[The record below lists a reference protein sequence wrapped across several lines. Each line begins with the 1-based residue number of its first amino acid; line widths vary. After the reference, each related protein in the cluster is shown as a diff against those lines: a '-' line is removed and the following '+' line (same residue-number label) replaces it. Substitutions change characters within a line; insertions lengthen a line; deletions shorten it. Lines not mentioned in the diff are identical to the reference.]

1 MWTFT
6 TSLAALL
13 HCTSASNA
21 DAYCIA
27 RQQSLPTPLIGSI
40 APKTHTMPH
49 SAFAPAPEGAATSIP
64 AAAIAAADAQTS
76 PAPSV
81 RAQRGKPGRKTGAHA
96 LLAELAQ
103 RYPKLFG
110 EHPLPLKRGIFQDL
124 VSAHPELEAEALK
137 QALGLHTRSHRYLQA
152 VANNQARRDLQL
164 HAVEPMAAEH
174 SFHALAE
181 LYRRKQRRAAQA
193 AQESQRPALQEQA
206 REWFMQ
212 RLGKAIE
219 RSGLAAQAYAQAI
232 QIRDPDIQAMLQTA
246 IEQATLQAARE
257 QAMLEAFEASGA
269 ELAQF
274 AEMYGQTLQATE
286 HMLMRARLR
295 RLPAPDAAPGVEA
308 APPAG

>member
-1 MWTFT
+1 
-6 TSLAALL
+6 
-13 HCTSASNA
+13 
-21 DAYCIA
+21 
-27 RQQSLPTPLIGSI
+27 
-40 APKTHTMPH
+40 MPH
-49 SAFAPAPEGAATSIP
+49 SALASASASAPTSEGVATDTLAATPTSAPAATAS
-64 AAAIAAADAQTS
+64 AADAQAR
-76 PAPSV
+76 PAQPS
-81 RAQRGKPGRKTGAHA
+81 RTQRGKPGRNTAAHA

-124 VSAHPELEAEALK
+124 VNAHPELEAEALK
-137 QALGLHTRSHRYLQA
+137 QALGLHTRSQRYLQA

-232 QIRDPDIQAMLQTA
+232 QSRDPDIQAMLQTA

-269 ELAQF
+269 ELSQF

>member
-1 MWTFT
+1 MPWHGHRQPQP
-6 TSLAALL
+6 AA
-13 HCTSASNA
+13 
-21 DAYCIA
+21 
-27 RQQSLPTPLIGSI
+27 PIGPI
-40 APKTHTMPH
+40 APRKSPAMPH
-49 SAFAPAPEGAATSIP
+49 SALAPTPTPAPESAATSTPVATP
-64 AAAIAAADAQTS
+64 AAAAAGAQTH
-76 PAPSV
+76 PAQPG
-81 RAQRGKPGRKTGAHA
+81 RAQRGKPGRSTAAHA

-103 RYPKLFG
+103 LYPKLFG

-124 VSAHPELEAEALK
+124 VSAHPELDAQALK
-137 QALGLHTRSHRYLQA
+137 QTLGLHTRSQRYLQA
-152 VANNQARRDLQL
+152 VANGQARRDLQL

-219 RSGLAAQAYAQAI
+219 RSGLGAAAYAQAI
-232 QIRDPDIQAMLQTA
+232 QSRDPGIQAMLQTV

-274 AEMYGQTLQATE
+274 AEMYGLTIQAAE
-286 HMLMRARLR
+286 QMLVRARLG
-295 RLPAPDAAPGVEA
+295 RLPAPSAEA
-308 APPAG
+308 APLAD